1 MAPIPS
7 RSDACEVYNARKAKE
22 RAMGEWVQ
30 VQGPDGAFKAYV
42 ARPSGTP
49 KAAVVTIQE
58 IFGVNAV
65 TRGKADW
72 LAREGY
78 LAIAP
83 DLFWRI
89 KPGIELTDQTDN
101 EWKQAID
108 YMNQLDKNASVRDV
122 QATLTHARSE
132 LGAKKAGC
140 LGYCMGGYIAF
151 LAACRTDTDASVAYH
166 GGGIHTALG
175 DAGGIKKPVLLHNP
189 MKDSFIPVEALNTI
203 RETLA
208 PNPLVTVY
216 EYAEQDH
223 AFTREGGK
231 HYDDA
236 AKQLAD
242 GRTIAWLTEKLA

>member
-1 MAPIPS
+1 
-7 RSDACEVYNARKAKE
+7 
-22 RAMGEWVQ
+22 MGEWVE

-49 KAAVVTIQE
+49 KGAVVAIQE

-65 TRGKADW
+65 MRGKADW
-72 LAREGY
+72 LAREGF
-78 LAIAP
+78 LAVSP

-89 KPGIELTDQTDN
+89 KPGIDLTDQSEA
-101 EWKQAID
+101 EWKQALD

-122 QATLTHARSE
+122 QATLTWARSQ
-132 LGAKKAGC
+132 GVSKAGA

-151 LAACRTDTDASVAYH
+151 LAACRTDTDATVCYH

-175 DAGGIKKPVLLHNP
+175 EASGIKKPVMLHNP
-189 MKDSFIPVEALNTI
+189 MKDGFIPREALDTI
-203 RETLA
+203 RETLSA
-208 PNPLVTVY
+208 NPLVTVC

-223 AFTREGGK
+223 AFTREGGA
-231 HYDDA
+231 HYDEA

-242 GRTIAWLTEKLA
+242 GRTIAFLNKALA

>member
-1 MAPIPS
+1 
-7 RSDACEVYNARKAKE
+7 
-22 RAMGEWVQ
+22 MGDWVE

-49 KAAVVTIQE
+49 KGAVVAIQE

-65 TRGKADW
+65 MRGKADW
-72 LAREGY
+72 LAREGF
-78 LAIAP
+78 LAVAP

-89 KPGIELTDQTDN
+89 KPGIDITDQSEA

-108 YMNQLDKNASVRDV
+108 YMNQLDKNASVKDV
-122 QATLTHARSE
+122 QATLTWARGQGVS
-132 LGAKKAGC
+132 KAGA

-151 LAACRTDTDASVAYH
+151 LAACRTDTDATVCYH

-175 DAGGIKKPVLLHNP
+175 EAGAIKKPVMLHNP
-189 MKDSFIPVEALNTI
+189 MKDSFIPVEALDTI
-203 RETLA
+203 RETLKS
-208 PNPLVTVY
+208 NPLVTVH

-223 AFTREGGK
+223 AFTREGGA
-231 HYDDA
+231 HYDEA

-242 GRTIAWLTEKLA
+242 GRTIAFLKQHLA

>member
-1 MAPIPS
+1 
-7 RSDACEVYNARKAKE
+7 
-22 RAMGEWVQ
+22 MGEWVE

-49 KAAVVTIQE
+49 KAAVVAIQE

-65 TRGKADW
+65 MRGKADW
-72 LAREGY
+72 LAREGF
-78 LAIAP
+78 LAVSP

-89 KPGIELTDQTDN
+89 KPGIDLTDQSEA
-101 EWKQAID
+101 EWKQALD
-108 YMNQLDKNASVRDV
+108 YMNQLDKNASVKDV
-122 QATLTHARSE
+122 QATLTWARSQ
-132 LGAKKAGC
+132 GVSKAGA

-151 LAACRTDTDASVAYH
+151 LAACRTDTDATVCYH

-175 DAGGIKKPVLLHNP
+175 EASAIKKPVMLHNP
-189 MKDSFIPVEALNTI
+189 MKDDFIPREALDTI

-208 PNPLVTVY
+208 NNPLVTVC

-223 AFTREGGK
+223 AFTREGGA
-231 HYDDA
+231 HYDEA

-242 GRTIAWLTEKLA
+242 GRTIAFLNRELA

>member
-1 MAPIPS
+1 
-7 RSDACEVYNARKAKE
+7 
-22 RAMGEWVQ
+22 MGEWVE

-49 KAAVVTIQE
+49 KGAVVAIQE

-65 TRGKADW
+65 MRGKADW
-72 LAREGY
+72 LAREGF
-78 LAIAP
+78 LAVSP

-89 KPGIELTDQTDN
+89 KPGIDLTDQSEA
-101 EWKQAID
+101 EWKQALD
-108 YMNQLDKNASVRDV
+108 YMNQLDKNASVKDV
-122 QATLTHARSE
+122 QATLTWARSQ
-132 LGAKKAGC
+132 GVSKAGA

-151 LAACRTDTDASVAYH
+151 LAACRTDTDATVCYH

-175 DAGGIKKPVLLHNP
+175 EADGIKKPVMLHNP
-189 MKDSFIPVEALNTI
+189 MKDGFIPREALDTI

-208 PNPLVTVY
+208 SNPLVTVH

-223 AFTREGGK
+223 AFTREGGA
-231 HYDDA
+231 HYDEA

-242 GRTIAWLTEKLA
+242 ERTIEFLNRTLA